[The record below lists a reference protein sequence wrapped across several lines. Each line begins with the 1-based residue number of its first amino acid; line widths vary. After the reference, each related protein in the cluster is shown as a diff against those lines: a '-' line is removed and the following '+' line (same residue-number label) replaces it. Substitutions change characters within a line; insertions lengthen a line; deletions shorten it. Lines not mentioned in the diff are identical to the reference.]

1 MKILSTLFSACVMFL
16 STAAIAQLDT
26 PQPSPLCTI
35 SQKVAL
41 TDIEVKYSR
50 PGMKAR
56 TIFGGLVPYGE
67 MWRLGANAS
76 TKFTVSTDITMGGLD
91 VPKGEYALYAIPEED
106 TWEIVVHKNLEHS
119 GIGDYVQEEDLGRF
133 KAEAVRMQDQTET
146 LTIDFKGFTSEG
158 ANMVIKWENI
168 EVKIPI
174 ETKAMELVE
183 AQIKNVLIDGPGA
196 GTYYQAARFY
206 LENGKE
212 DMKQA
217 LSWIDT
223 AIDKRPE
230 AFWYVHQ
237 KAKIQAKMGMK
248 KEAITTATKSME
260 MAKVNKEGD
269 YGYVKNNETL
279 ISDIKAG
286 KYKMKKK

>member
-1 MKILSTLFSACVMFL
+1 MKILSTLFFACVMFL

-237 KAKIQAKMGMK
+237 KAKIQAKMGLK